1 MIELAALSRHYQL
14 GGEEVKALDCFSLNI
29 AAGDYISVMG
39 PSGSGKSTLL
49 NQLGLLDTPTSGSF
63 RFNGVETTAL
73 SESERARLRNEQIG
87 FVFQAYHLIDRL
99 TALEN
104 VELPLTLAGVE
115 PTIRRQ
121 RATALLTKLGLARFL
136 HQRPQQL
143 SGGQRQRI
151 AIARAIITQPRL
163 LLADEPTGNLDSHS
177 GASVVELLEQL
188 NNDGITLV
196 VVTHDAELGA
206 RAERQL
212 LMVDGQLRSETEHH
226 REDGRDA
233 PLNESSD
240 ASL

>member
-1 MIELAALSRHYQL
+1 MIELQTLSRHYQL
-14 GGEEVKALDCFSLNI
+14 GGEEVKALDQFSLSI
-29 AAGDYISVMG
+29 AAGDYLSVMG

-63 RFNGVETTAL
+63 RFEGIETTTL
-73 SESERARLRNEQIG
+73 SEAQRASLRNEQIG

-104 VELPLTLAGVE
+104 VELPLTLAGVD
-115 PTIRRQ
+115 PSLRRE
-121 RATALLTKLGLARFL
+121 RASELLKKLGLERFL

-151 AIARAIITQPRL
+151 AIARAVITQPRL

-188 NNDGITLV
+188 NSDGITLV

-206 RAERQL
+206 RAKRQL
-212 LMVDGQLRSETEHH
+212 LMVDGQLRAEAQFGQLQHELN
-226 REDGRDA
+226 DA
-233 PLNESSD
+233 PL
-240 ASL
+240 

>member
-1 MIELAALSRHYQL
+1 MIELQALSRHYQL
-14 GGEEVKALDCFSLNI
+14 GSEEVKALDQFSLSI
-29 AAGDYISVMG
+29 AAGDYLSVMG

-49 NQLGLLDTPTSGSF
+49 NQLGLLDTPTSGSL
-63 RFNGVETTAL
+63 RFEGTETTTL
-73 SESERARLRNEQIG
+73 SEAQRANLRNEQIG

-104 VELPLTLAGVE
+104 VELPLTLAGVD
-115 PTIRRQ
+115 PSLRRE
-121 RATALLTKLGLARFL
+121 RASELLKKLGLERFL

-151 AIARAIITQPRL
+151 AIARAVITQPRL

-188 NNDGITLV
+188 NSDGITLV

-206 RAERQL
+206 RAKRQL
-212 LMVDGQLRSETEHH
+212 LMVDGKLREETKFGQRQGELN
-226 REDGRDA
+226 DA
-233 PLNESSD
+233 PL
-240 ASL
+240 

>member
-63 RFNGVETTAL
+63 HFDGVETTAL
-73 SESERARLRNEQIG
+73 SEAKRARLRNEQIG

-115 PTIRRQ
+115 PSIRRQ

-151 AIARAIITQPRL
+151 AIARAVITQPRL

-177 GASVVELLEQL
+177 GASVIELLEQL
-188 NNDGITLV
+188 NSDGITLV

-206 RAERQL
+206 RAGRQL

-233 PLNESSD
+233 PLDESSD